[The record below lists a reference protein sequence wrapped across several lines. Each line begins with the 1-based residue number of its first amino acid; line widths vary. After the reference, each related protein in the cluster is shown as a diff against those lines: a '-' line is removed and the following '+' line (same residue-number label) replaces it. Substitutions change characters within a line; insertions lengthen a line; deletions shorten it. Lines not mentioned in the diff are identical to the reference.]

1 MKHHHHLLLLAAGVA
16 VFFASC
22 GHNANQIEIGRLASF
37 GSPEYGKRKNM
48 EGLGATT
55 VGRENT
61 RISISVDSTTG
72 ISLDPV
78 TNTLKGIS
86 EISIETGPQCNGF
99 VRDTELEKVQ
109 AYYDAVK
116 AYYASCQPAPT
127 ISDAK
132 SQQATTSISSVVK
145 AAIASLI
152 GGGGDDPFDCPDGN
166 CEFRN
171 CREHADIAWQAAAA
185 AKLLKYS
192 PSTEPPAEEGAHSD
206 YDNLIAFVA
215 RMAKLKAEGKVNT
228 KLRIDSFAIKDS
240 KLVKL
245 EIGYTR
251 DDGTWEAVNCVE
263 CVAFD
268 D

>member
-1 MKHHHHLLLLAAGVA
+1 MKKSIIAILVLAVA
-16 VFFASC
+16 VLATSC

-37 GSPEYGKRKNM
+37 GSPEYGKLKYM

-99 VRDTELEKVQ
+99 VRDTDLEKVQ

-116 AYYASCQPAPT
+116 VYYASRQPAPT

-152 GGGGDDPFDCPDGN
+152 GGGGDEPFDCPDGN
-166 CEFRN
+166 CTLEK
-171 CREHADIAWQAAAA
+171 CREHADIAWQASAA

-206 YDNLIAFVA
+206 YDNLIAFIA
-215 RMAKLKAEGKVNT
+215 RVAKLKADGKVDT
-228 KLRIDSFAIKDS
+228 KLRIDSFSIKDS

-245 EIGYTR
+245 GIGYTSE
-251 DDGTWEAVNCVE
+251 DGEWEAVNCVE
-263 CVAFD
+263 CIAFD